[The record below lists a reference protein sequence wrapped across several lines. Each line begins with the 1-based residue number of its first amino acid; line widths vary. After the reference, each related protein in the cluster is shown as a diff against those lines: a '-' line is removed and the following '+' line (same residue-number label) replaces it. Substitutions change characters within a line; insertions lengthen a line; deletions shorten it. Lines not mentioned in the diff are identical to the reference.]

1 MTMLRVTLLL
11 VLLCSLS
18 GCIRDSASGE
28 DRRAAIAAALD
39 VYEQQKQAGI
49 DFSNG
54 PCLAEEVI
62 DDWSADIA
70 HDPREEVD
78 NQPENQCQ
86 AYRDGRTHH
95 FVELTPEG
103 ELIRAR

>member
-1 MTMLRVTLLL
+1 MTARL
-11 VLLCSLS
+11 VIPVVLMCFLG

-28 DRRAAIAAALD
+28 DRRAAITAALD
-39 VYEQQKQAGI
+39 VYAQQKQSGV

-54 PCLAEEVI
+54 PCLADEVI

-70 HDPREEVD
+70 HDPREEID
-78 NQPENQCQ
+78 NLPENQCQ
-86 AYRDGRTHH
+86 AYRDGHTHH
-95 FVELTPEG
+95 FVELTPAG